1 MMSGASKIHGSVSSV
16 SGTGAAT
23 LDGVTVRFR
32 RPAARGGAGVGASTG
47 DGAWPAYWNKLCV
60 EHAVLPSSID
70 PHAQGFDLGGDPGCD
85 LADVAVGGAV

>member
-1 MMSGASKIHGSVSSV
+1 M
-16 SGTGAAT
+16 
-23 LDGVTVRFR
+23 
-32 RPAARGGAGVGASTG
+32 GASTG